1 MTKPLKA
8 AKCLSF
14 LFPFIIK
21 YIYIIT
27 NKKSKTLSVYK
38 SKVPFSNDF
47 CGLIKIGAE
56 TETEFEVK

>member
-1 MTKPLKA
+1 MTNLLKA

-27 NKKSKTLSVYK
+27 KKKPKTLSVYK

-56 TETEFEVK
+56 TETEFKVK